1 MKRKDALTDLVEHA
15 QSTPTPTP
23 PPQPQDDRTVV
34 NNAGETITLGQKPTT
49 TTTIPNKG
57 VLLELSESE
66 RVSFLA
72 AIRTS
77 VIEAFDRF
85 IERHKQ
91 NKGK

>member
-15 QSTPTPTP
+15 QSTPASTP
-23 PPQPQDDRTVV
+23 PPQPSDDRTVV
-34 NNAGETITLGQKPTT
+34 NNAGETITLGQKPSKTSA
-49 TTTIPNKG
+49 IPNKG

-66 RVSFLA
+66 RASFLA

-91 NKGK
+91 NKEK